1 MNKVLLLGADGLL
14 GSCLENALLNV
25 SDLELVT
32 TARNGSAD
40 RYFSYSPRALRGLMR
55 EVRPDIVVN
64 CIAAT
69 SVKSSFLTMLRV
81 NSFLPIRLAIIGI
94 TQKFEV
100 IHFSTNVVF
109 SGMRSENFET
119 TLPFPRSKYGFTK
132 LVGDLSFFKNL
143 VIRSSFVGSSPK
155 STVHTG
161 LVMKLRNLEKNSTYE
176 IADNHIWN
184 GVTTDAICELIA
196 GVVKQKTYAHGLIHL
211 GSKDTT
217 TRQELVQCL
226 LKMLQREDITL
237 IVRPGRKLKN
247 LVLQTRRV
255 RLVSKLWSNTS
266 YQAVPE
272 IGQLLPKMKI

>member
-40 RYFSYSPRALRGLMR
+40 RHFSYSPRALRGLMR

-100 IHFSTNVVF
+100 IHFSTNAVF
-109 SGMRSENFET
+109 SGMRSKNFET

-155 STVHTG
+155 TTVHTG

-176 IADNHIWN
+176 ISHNHIWN

-237 IVRPGRKLKN
+237 IVRPSRKLKN
-247 LVLQTRRV
+247 LALQTRRV
-255 RLVSKLWSNTS
+255 RLVSKLWNNTS